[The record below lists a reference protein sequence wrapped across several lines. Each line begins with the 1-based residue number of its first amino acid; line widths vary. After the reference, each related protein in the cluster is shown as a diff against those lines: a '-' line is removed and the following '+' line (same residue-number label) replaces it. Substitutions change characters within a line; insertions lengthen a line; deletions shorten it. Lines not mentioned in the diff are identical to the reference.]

1 MRESESMTTDQQYQT
16 VLTQRT
22 VARAALH
29 LGIDTLPQNTLTV
42 LQDSLTQYLERIGSV
57 LGNSVEMSG
66 RASDHVNVLDAIR
79 AVEDCS
85 LVSSDSAIF
94 GGSVRNG
101 GGAMDATTSAGTGVA
116 IGNGFRNGTAGM
128 NGSTSGRG
136 HAHAASQ
143 HGGDIDGGL
152 GGGYGDWS
160 DLARFL
166 YGDDFLHS
174 PALGT
179 NQGETQGQSAQG
191 QIQGQVQGQGQ
202 SQGQAQSQNTG
213 DAEIMGWNAPLD
225 DYDSIPMFPVHVV
238 GSRMR
243 NDERAST
250 EGYDE
255 PFMPMDFF
263 PPTSTNASRLKK
275 GAGID
280 EPQRNTGDT
289 QGDRNTPLS
298 ASSVNVG
305 SVSGAEASKSDKD
318 SSGTKG
324 VSNTKRKRD
333 DELFNI
339 QDNKRSKTFVKN
351 GDAKLKAEGEGS
363 NGGTDAE
370 DGTTLP
376 SYIPRFLPPFPPKHT
391 YTKSSKSVATT
402 VEDFQPQEVRSSLVQ
417 LGHSYWG
424 QIAPLSTSKQDAG
437 LAKVETVPVDFN
449 AVNAGGGARRGADLK
464 VAVKPVARASNAR
477 VSRILEGSLDVH
489 S

>member
-1 MRESESMTTDQQYQT
+1 M
-16 VLTQRT
+16 
-22 VARAALH
+22 
-29 LGIDTLPQNTLTV
+29 
-42 LQDSLTQYLERIGSV
+42 
-57 LGNSVEMSG
+57 EMSG

-85 LVSSDSAIF
+85 LVSSDSKIF
-94 GGSVRNG
+94 GGGVRNVGAG
-101 GGAMDATTSAGTGVA
+101 GGALDATASAGPGVA
-116 IGNGFRNGTAGM
+116 IGNGFRNGTATATATGTAGM

-136 HAHAASQ
+136 HAHGHTASQ
-143 HGGDIDGGL
+143 HGGGSDGGL

-179 NQGETQGQSAQG
+179 NRGETQGQGHSAQG

-202 SQGQAQSQNTG
+202 SQGQGQGQIQGQAQSQNTG

-225 DYDSIPMFPVHVV
+225 DYDSIPLFPVHVV

-250 EGYDE
+250 KEYDE

-263 PPTSTNASRLKK
+263 PPTNTNASSLKK

-280 EPQRNTGDT
+280 EPQRNTSDT
-289 QGDRNTPLS
+289 QGDRNTPS
-298 ASSVNVG
+298 AASSVNVG
-305 SVSGAEASKSDKD
+305 SVSGTDASKSDKD

-324 VSNTKRKRD
+324 VSNTKRKRE
-333 DELFNI
+333 DESFNI
-339 QDNKRSKTFVKN
+339 QDNKRSKTVVKN
-351 GDAKLKAEGEGS
+351 GEAKLKAEGEGS
-363 NGGTDAE
+363 NNGTDAE
-370 DGTTLP
+370 DGTKLP
-376 SYIPRFLPPFPPKHT
+376 SYIPHFLPPFPPKHT
-391 YTKSSKSVATT
+391 YKKSSKSVAAT
-402 VEDFQPQEVRSSLVQ
+402 VEAFQPQEVRSSLVQ
-417 LGHSYWG
+417 LGQSYWG
-424 QIAPLSTSKQDAG
+424 QIVPPSTSKQDAG
-437 LAKVETVPVDFN
+437 LAKVETVPVDLN